1 MSMFL
6 CRLTLLLSAL
16 FAVGGFA
23 ADDKQGERK
32 PAAAVMIEIRDAIGP
47 ATSDF
52 FVRSL
57 AEAKS
62 RGAPLFIVQMD
73 TPGGLDSAMRD
84 MIKAIIASPVPVV
97 IYVSPSGARAASAG
111 TYLLYASHVAAM
123 APATNLGAATP
134 VQIGGSPPPSTPEPK
149 RDDDKNSEKD
159 SEKDSDKDS
168 GIEAPST
175 ASERKAIND
184 SIAYIR
190 GLAELRGRNAD
201 WAESA
206 VRSAESL
213 SARAA
218 LEQNVIDVVAEDMD
232 DLMQQIDG
240 RTVKVSTGEIRL
252 ATASLDIERIEIDW
266 RTQLL
271 SVITNPNV
279 AYLLMLIGVY
289 GLLLEGYNPGAILPG
304 VVGGI
309 CLLLALYAFQVLS
322 VNYAGLALM
331 LLGISLIIA
340 EAFAPS
346 FGALGLG
353 GIVSFVIGSV
363 ILMDSDVPGFQI
375 ARSLVG
381 GIAAAGA
388 VVMLAMVTYFARSRR
403 RPVTTGVEQL
413 LAERVVALKDFD
425 RDGLV
430 RMHGEIWSATTS
442 APVKEGQ
449 VLRVTAV
456 DGLVLH
462 VEPAADSGRELTAD
476 SQT

>member
-1 MSMFL
+1 MLKFCCGWAL
-6 CRLTLLLSAL
+6 VLLSIVAL
-16 FAVGGFA
+16 TSSGAE
-23 ADDKQGERK
+23 DEPK
-32 PAAAVMIEIRDAIGP
+32 PGATRSAVMIEIKDAIGP

-84 MIKAIIASPVPVV
+84 MIQAIIASPVPVV
-97 IYVSPSGARAASAG
+97 MYVAPSGARAASAG

-149 RDDDKNSEKD
+149 SDEKEDDED
-159 SEKDSDKDS
+159 SKESS
-168 GIEAPST
+168 PGELPGT
-175 ASERKAIND
+175 AAERKAIND

-190 GLAELRGRNAD
+190 GLAELRGRNAE

-206 VRSAESL
+206 VRSAASL

-218 LEQNVIDVVAEDMD
+218 LEQNVIDVVAEDID

-240 RTVKVSTGEIRL
+240 RTVKVSTGQIQL
-252 ATASLDIERIEIDW
+252 ATSGLGIERIEIDW

-331 LLGISLIIA
+331 VLGVSLIIA

-353 GIVSFVIGSV
+353 GIIAFVIGSV
-363 ILMDSDVPGFQI
+363 ILMDSEVPGFQI
-375 ARSLVG
+375 ARSLIG
-381 GIAAAGA
+381 GIAAAGGIA
-388 VVMLAMVTYFARSRR
+388 MLGMVMYFARSRR
-403 RPVTTGVEQL
+403 RPVATGVEQIL
-413 LAERVVALKDFD
+413 STRVVALSDFE
-425 RDGLV
+425 REGRV
-430 RMHGEIWSATTS
+430 RMHGEIWNAISS
-442 APVKEGQ
+442 VPVREGQ

-462 VEPAADSGRELTAD
+462 VAPAET
-476 SQT
+476 

>member
-1 MSMFL
+1 MLKFCCGWAL
-6 CRLTLLLSAL
+6 VLLSIVAL
-16 FAVGGFA
+16 TSSGAE
-23 ADDKQGERK
+23 DEPK
-32 PAAAVMIEIRDAIGP
+32 PGATRSAVMIEIKDAIGP

-84 MIKAIIASPVPVV
+84 MIQAIIASPVPVV
-97 IYVSPSGARAASAG
+97 MYVAPSGARAASAG

-149 RDDDKNSEKD
+149 SDEKEDDED
-159 SEKDSDKDS
+159 SKESS
-168 GIEAPST
+168 PGELPGT
-175 ASERKAIND
+175 AAERKAIND

-190 GLAELRGRNAD
+190 GLAELRGRNAE

-206 VRSAESL
+206 VRSAASL

-218 LEQNVIDVVAEDMD
+218 LEQNVIDVVAEDID

-240 RTVKVSTGEIRL
+240 RTVKVSTGQIQL
-252 ATASLDIERIEIDW
+252 ATSGLGIERIEIDW

-331 LLGISLIIA
+331 VLGVSLIIA

-353 GIVSFVIGSV
+353 GIIAFVIGSV
-363 ILMDSDVPGFQI
+363 ILMDSEVPGFQI
-375 ARSLVG
+375 ARSLIG
-381 GIAAAGA
+381 GIAAAGGIA
-388 VVMLAMVTYFARSRR
+388 MLGMVMYFARSRR
-403 RPVTTGVEQL
+403 RPVATGVEQIL
-413 LAERVVALKDFD
+413 STRVVALSDFE
-425 RDGLV
+425 REGRV
-430 RMHGEIWSATTS
+430 RMHGEIWNAISS
-442 APVKEGQ
+442 APVREGQ

-462 VEPAADSGRELTAD
+462 VAPAET
-476 SQT
+476 